1 LAVEKEVWMQ
11 NAKELIDRL
20 DEATY
25 NLWFAA
31 RRFYWITERL
41 GKDLDPERVR
51 EYIRKAETFFD
62 EMYAYADTLD
72 PDRSFEEEGDEVDW
86 YHYD

>member
-1 LAVEKEVWMQ
+1 LEEARMRKVDLKD
-11 NAKELIDRL
+11 LIDQL
-20 DEATY
+20 DEETY

-41 GKDLDPERVR
+41 GKDVDPERLR
-51 EYIRKAETFFD
+51 EFIRKAEALLD
-62 EMYAYADTLD
+62 EMYTYGDTLD
-72 PDRSFEEEGDEVDW
+72 PTRSFEEEGDEVNW

>member
-1 LAVEKEVWMQ
+1 LKEARMRKVDV
-11 NAKELIDRL
+11 KDLIDQL

-41 GKDLDPERVR
+41 GKDVDPERLR
-51 EYIRKAETFFD
+51 EFIRKAEALLD
-62 EMYAYADTLD
+62 EMYTYGDTLD
-72 PDRSFEEEGDEVDW
+72 PTRSFEEEGDEVNW

>member
-1 LAVEKEVWMQ
+1 LEEARMRKVDVKD
-11 NAKELIDRL
+11 LIDQL
-20 DEATY
+20 DEETY

-41 GKDLDPERVR
+41 KKDVDPERLR
-51 EYIRKAETFFD
+51 EFISKAEALLE
-62 EMYAYADTLD
+62 EMNTYGSALD
-72 PDRSFEEEGDEVDW
+72 PTYSFEEEGDEVNW

>member
-1 LAVEKEVWMQ
+1 LKEARMRKVDV
-11 NAKELIDRL
+11 KDLIDQL
-20 DEATY
+20 DEETY

-41 GKDLDPERVR
+41 GKDVDPERLR
-51 EYIRKAETFFD
+51 EFIRKAEALLD
-62 EMYAYADTLD
+62 EMYTYGDTLD
-72 PDRSFEEEGDEVDW
+72 PTRSFEEEGDEVNW

>member
-1 LAVEKEVWMQ
+1 LKEARMRKVDV
-11 NAKELIDRL
+11 KDLIDQL
-20 DEATY
+20 DEETY

-41 GKDLDPERVR
+41 GKDVDPEKLR
-51 EYIRKAETFFD
+51 EFIRKATALLD
-62 EMYAYADTLD
+62 EMYTYGDTLD
-72 PDRSFEEEGDEVDW
+72 PTRSFEEEGDEVNW

>member
-1 LAVEKEVWMQ
+1 MKLNPKD
-11 NAKELIDRL
+11 LIDQL
-20 DEATY
+20 DEVTY

-41 GKDLDPERVR
+41 RKDVDPERLR
-51 EYIRKAETFFD
+51 EFIRKAEALLE
-62 EMYAYADTLD
+62 EMGTYGDVLD
-72 PDRSFEEEGDEVDW
+72 PTRSFEEEGHEVDW

>member
-1 LAVEKEVWMQ
+1 LEEARMRKVDLKD
-11 NAKELIDRL
+11 LIDEL

-41 GKDLDPERVR
+41 KKDVDPEKLR
-51 EYIRKAETFFD
+51 EFIGKAEALLD
-62 EMYAYADTLD
+62 EMGTYGETLD
-72 PDRSFEEEGDEVDW
+72 PTHSFEEEGDEVNW

>member
-1 LAVEKEVWMQ
+1 LEEVEMKKVDP
-11 NAKELIDRL
+11 KDLIDQL

-31 RRFYWITERL
+31 RRFYWIAERL
-41 GKDLDPERVR
+41 GKDVDPERLR
-51 EYIRKAETFFD
+51 EFIRKAEALLE
-62 EMYAYADTLD
+62 EMNAYGDTLD
-72 PDRSFEEEGDEVDW
+72 PNRSFEEEGVEVNW

>member
-1 LAVEKEVWMQ
+1 MEEARMRKVDVKD
-11 NAKELIDRL
+11 LIDQL
-20 DEATY
+20 DEETY

-41 GKDLDPERVR
+41 GKDVDPERLR
-51 EYIRKAETFFD
+51 EFIRKAEALLD
-62 EMYAYADTLD
+62 EMYTYGDTLD
-72 PDRSFEEEGDEVDW
+72 PTRSFEEEGDEVNW

>member
-1 LAVEKEVWMQ
+1 MRKVDVKD
-11 NAKELIDRL
+11 LIDQL
-20 DEATY
+20 DEETY

-41 GKDLDPERVR
+41 GKDVDPERLQ
-51 EYIRKAETFFD
+51 EFIRKAEALLD
-62 EMYAYADTLD
+62 EMYTYADTLD
-72 PDRSFEEEGDEVDW
+72 PTRSFEEEGVEVNW

>member
-1 LAVEKEVWMQ
+1 LEEARMRKVDVKD
-11 NAKELIDRL
+11 LIDQL
-20 DEATY
+20 DEVTY

-41 GKDLDPERVR
+41 GKDVDPERLR
-51 EYIRKAETFFD
+51 EFIRKAEALLD
-62 EMYAYADTLD
+62 EMYTYGDTLD
-72 PDRSFEEEGDEVDW
+72 PTRSFEEEGDEVNW

>member
-1 LAVEKEVWMQ
+1 LKEARMQ
-11 NAKELIDRL
+11 KVDVKDLIDQL
-20 DEATY
+20 DEETY

-41 GKDLDPERVR
+41 GKDVDPKRLQEF
-51 EYIRKAETFFD
+51 IRKAEALLD
-62 EMYAYADTLD
+62 EMGTYADTLD
-72 PDRSFEEEGDEVDW
+72 PTRSFEEEGDEVNW

>member
-1 LAVEKEVWMQ
+1 LKEARMRKVDL
-11 NAKELIDRL
+11 KDLIDQL

-25 NLWFAA
+25 NLWFTA

-41 GKDLDPERVR
+41 KKDVDPERLR
-51 EYIRKAETFFD
+51 EFIRKAEAFFD
-62 EMYAYADTLD
+62 EMYAYGDTLD
-72 PDRSFEEEGDEVDW
+72 PTRSFEEEGDEVNW

>member
-1 LAVEKEVWMQ
+1 LEEARMRKVDVKD
-11 NAKELIDRL
+11 LIDQL

-41 GKDLDPERVR
+41 GKDVDPERLR
-51 EYIRKAETFFD
+51 EFIGKAEALLE
-62 EMYAYADTLD
+62 EMNAYGSALD
-72 PDRSFEEEGDEVDW
+72 PTYSFEEEGDEVNW

>member
-1 LAVEKEVWMQ
+1 MG
-11 NAKELIDRL
+11 
-20 DEATY
+20 TY

-41 GKDLDPERVR
+41 EKDVDPERLR
-51 EYIRKAETFFD
+51 EFIRKAEALLD
-62 EMYAYADTLD
+62 EMYTYGDTLD
-72 PDRSFEEEGDEVDW
+72 PTRSFEEEGDEVNW

>member
-1 LAVEKEVWMQ
+1 MRKVDPKD
-11 NAKELIDRL
+11 LIDRL
-20 DEATY
+20 EEETY

-41 GKDLDPERVR
+41 GKDVDPERLR
-51 EYIRKAETFFD
+51 KFTRKAAALLE
-62 EMYAYADTLD
+62 EINAYGTALD
-72 PDRSFEEEGDEVDW
+72 PTYSFEEEGILVNW

>member
-1 LAVEKEVWMQ
+1 LEEARMRKVDVKD
-11 NAKELIDRL
+11 LIDQL
-20 DEATY
+20 DEETY

-41 GKDLDPERVR
+41 GKDVDPERLR
-51 EYIRKAETFFD
+51 EFIRKAEALLD
-62 EMYAYADTLD
+62 EMYTYGDTLD
-72 PDRSFEEEGDEVDW
+72 PTRSFEEEGDEVNW

>member
-1 LAVEKEVWMQ
+1 MRKVDVKD
-11 NAKELIDRL
+11 LIDQL

-41 GKDLDPERVR
+41 KKDVDPERLR
-51 EYIRKAETFFD
+51 EFIRKAEALLD
-62 EMYAYADTLD
+62 EMYTYGDTLD
-72 PDRSFEEEGDEVDW
+72 PTRSFEEEGHEVDW

>member
-1 LAVEKEVWMQ
+1 LEEARMRKVDLKD
-11 NAKELIDRL
+11 LIDQL
-20 DEATY
+20 DEETY

-41 GKDLDPERVR
+41 GKDVDPERLR
-51 EYIRKAETFFD
+51 EFIGKAEALLD
-62 EMYAYADTLD
+62 EMYTYGDTLD
-72 PDRSFEEEGDEVDW
+72 PTRSFEEEGDEVNW

>member
-1 LAVEKEVWMQ
+1 MKKADPKD
-11 NAKELIDRL
+11 LIDQL
-20 DEATY
+20 DEVTY

-41 GKDLDPERVR
+41 KKDVDPKRLR
-51 EYIRKAETFFD
+51 EFIRKAEALLD
-62 EMYAYADTLD
+62 EMDTYGDTFD
-72 PDRSFEEEGDEVDW
+72 PTRSFEEEGHEVDW

>member
-1 LAVEKEVWMQ
+1 LKEARMRKVDL
-11 NAKELIDRL
+11 KDLIDQL
-20 DEATY
+20 DEETY

-41 GKDLDPERVR
+41 GKDVDPERLR
-51 EYIRKAETFFD
+51 EFIRKAEALLD
-62 EMYAYADTLD
+62 EMYTYGDTLD
-72 PDRSFEEEGDEVDW
+72 PTRSFEEEGDEVNW

>member
-1 LAVEKEVWMQ
+1 LEEARMRKVDVKD
-11 NAKELIDRL
+11 LIDQL

-41 GKDLDPERVR
+41 GKDVDPKRLQEFISKAEALLEEMNTYGSALDPT
-51 EYIRKAETFFD
+51 Y
-62 EMYAYADTLD
+62 
-72 PDRSFEEEGDEVDW
+72 SFEEEGDEVNW